1 MGRCSCYLDD
11 TVRGGKKEM
20 ESDFLIMGIITALFL
35 SHLNPSL
42 NGEGINTE
50 PLLNNCSCV

>member
-1 MGRCSCYLDD
+1 
-11 TVRGGKKEM
+11 M